1 MASPRTRDLVIVGL
15 FAALTAVGAFLR
27 VPLEPVP
34 FTLQPLVV
42 FLAGAVLRPRLAL
55 GSQLTYLAV
64 GLVGLPVFA
73 HGGGPAYVMQPTFGF
88 LVGFAAA
95 AWVIAAVVRWG
106 PGGLWGRTLAGL
118 LLGFGVVYLCG
129 IGGLYLNLALFQ
141 DKAEVFRKVVW
152 SLGGFAGFDLVKVG
166 LAAALAV
173 PLRQALAD
181 HPAGRAELAR

>member
-64 GLVGLPVFA
+64 GLVGVPVFA
-73 HGGGPAYVMQPTFGF
+73 HGGGPAYVLQPTFGF
-88 LVGFAAA
+88 LLGFAAA
-95 AWVIAAVVRWG
+95 AWVVAAVVRWG
-106 PGGLWGRTLAGL
+106 PGGDRARTLVGL
-118 LLGFGVVYLCG
+118 LLGFAVLYLCG
-129 IGGLYLNLALFQ
+129 IAGLYLNLALFQ
-141 DKAEVFRKVVW
+141 GKAAVFQNVVW

-166 LAAALAV
+166 LAAALAG
-173 PLRQALAD
+173 PLRRALAD
-181 HPAGRAELAR
+181 HPSGREALAP

>member
-1 MASPRTRDLVIVGL
+1 MASPRTRDLVIIGL

-55 GSQLTYLAV
+55 GSQLTYLAI

-73 HGGGPAYVMQPTFGF
+73 NGGGPAYVLHPTFGF
-88 LVGFAAA
+88 LVGFSAA
-95 AWVIAAVVRWG
+95 AWVIAAVVRWA
-106 PGGLWGRTLAGL
+106 PGGVWGRTLVGL
-118 LLGFGVVYLCG
+118 LLGLGVVYLCG
-129 IGGLYLNLALFQ
+129 IAGLYLNLALFQ
-141 DKAEVFRKVVW
+141 GKIEVFRTVVW
-152 SLGGFAGFDLVKVG
+152 SLGGYLGFDLVKVG
-166 LAAALAV
+166 LALVLAA

-181 HPAGRAELAR
+181 LPAGRVELAR